1 MINIFFLIKIVMIS
15 GIYILNIKLL
25 YNIII
30 FISQYLE
37 LIYIFL
43 TYISKYFI
51 FFQIILNSK

>member
-1 MINIFFLIKIVMIS
+1 MIS